1 MIMRK
6 VNIDFSED
14 PKDKL
19 IAEQQ
24 RLIDLLMENKEWYEV
39 INNFQEQ
46 EIQRL
51 RRVNRKLRRCLF
63 MDN

>member
-1 MIMRK
+1 MRK
-6 VNIDFSED
+6 VKIDFSED
-14 PKDKL
+14 PRDRM

-24 RLIDLLMENKEWYEV
+24 KLIALLMENKEWYEV

-51 RRVNRKLRRCLF
+51 RKVNRKLRRCLF
-63 MDN
+63 LEN